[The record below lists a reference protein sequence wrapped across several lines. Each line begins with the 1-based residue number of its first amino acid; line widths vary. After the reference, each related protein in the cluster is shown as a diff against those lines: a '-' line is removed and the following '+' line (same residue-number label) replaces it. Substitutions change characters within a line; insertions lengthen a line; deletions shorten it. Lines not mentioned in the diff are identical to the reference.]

1 MTRRFY
7 IETLGCPKNQVDS
20 DKLAGSMVADGLVPT
35 DDAAA
40 ADVVVVNTCA
50 FIEDARRESI
60 DTILALDRQRST
72 GAKLVVTGCMAE
84 RYGAELAEAL
94 PEADQVSGF
103 GVPVSLGVK
112 PAVPTLDLLNLPRPK
127 SARPW
132 AYVKIA
138 EGCDRTCGFC
148 AIPSFRGPQRS
159 RDIEAILDEVDELEV
174 REIVLVAQDLAS
186 YGKDR
191 PGDLGAGSIVR
202 LVRQVSARVDW
213 TRLLYLYP
221 SDLTDELVDA
231 ICDTGVAY
239 FDLSLQHVSKPLLRR
254 MRRWGDGGRFLRRI
268 ADIRRREPAA
278 AFRSNFIVGYPGE
291 TEADHDELLR
301 FVEAADLDWCG
312 FFAYSA
318 EDGTHA
324 AALDRQVDASLTA
337 ERLAELR
344 AMQDEITLRRRDE
357 LIGAEATVLVDQP
370 GEARST
376 REAPEIDG
384 VIEVPDHLAVG
395 QFHQVRIVDALG
407 PDLVADVR

>member
-1 MTRRFY
+1 MH
-7 IETLGCPKNQVDS
+7 
-20 DKLAGSMVADGLVPT
+20 
-35 DDAAA
+35 
-40 ADVVVVNTCA
+40 
-50 FIEDARRESI
+50 
-60 DTILALDRQRST
+60 
-72 GAKLVVTGCMAE
+72 
-84 RYGAELAEAL
+84 
-94 PEADQVSGF
+94 GF
-103 GVPVSLGVK
+103 GVVG
-112 PAVPTLDLLNLPRPK
+112 D
-127 SARPW
+127 
-132 AYVKIA
+132 
-138 EGCDRTCGFC
+138 D
-148 AIPSFRGPQRS
+148 
-159 RDIEAILDEVDELEV
+159 
-174 REIVLVAQDLAS
+174 AQ
-186 YGKDR
+186 GR
-191 PGDLGAGSIVR
+191 
-202 LVRQVSARVDW
+202 
-213 TRLLYLYP
+213 
-221 SDLTDELVDA
+221 
-231 ICDTGVAY
+231 GVAVEHGKQA
-239 FDLSLQHVSKPLLRR
+239 L
-254 MRRWGDGGRFLRRI
+254 RFLRRI

-357 LIGAEATVLVDQP
+357 LIGAEVTVLVDQP